1 MSHPPPDERT
11 HYPEAADPTARLM
24 AKLIDA
30 AIAGMLARL
39 AFPFGMVLG
48 LLYLL
53 SADAMG
59 NGQSV
64 GKRLLGLRTV
74 EPSTGLPATVGQSL
88 KRNLDLALLY
98 GLVFIP
104 LLGYVLALV
113 LGVFVL
119 TVEIYAVL
127 REPHGLR
134 MGDLWAQTQVV
145 GRATIRLDQT
155 PEPESP

>member
-1 MSHPPPDERT
+1 VSHPPPEERT
-11 HYPEAADPTARLM
+11 RYPDAAEPTTRVV

-59 NGQSV
+59 GGQSV

-74 EPSTGLPATVGQSL
+74 DPQTGLSVTAAQSL
-88 KRNLDLALLY
+88 KRNADLALLY
-98 GLVFIP
+98 ALVFIP
-104 LLGYVLALV
+104 LLGYVLVVV
-113 LGVFVL
+113 LGTFVL
-119 TVEIYAVL
+119 AVEIYAIL

-134 MGDLWAQTQVV
+134 MGDLWAQSQVV
-145 GRATIRLDQT
+145 GRAELRLDH
-155 PEPESP
+155 EPELESP